1 MKKSAACFLVIFA
14 ILLSTTAALAGSIS
28 GTVTGPDGETPLA
41 GIEVS
46 LFVWNG
52 EYGWDWISGEFTDD
66 IGQYEISDL
75 EAGAYRIGFRDDSGN
90 YLAEVYDNALD
101 LDMGADVAV
110 AAEGVTDGIN
120 ASLAAA
126 AKITGTVTGPDGTT
140 TLEGIQVV
148 AYSWNSE
155 DQWWDWIQ
163 SANTDAAGEYE
174 IGGLAAGIYRV
185 QFYGSGYYQGQ
196 VFSGSANL
204 DEGQDIAVPAAT
216 TVANINASLAAAGRI
231 AGTVT
236 GPDETTGLQGVYVG
250 CYFRNGSYWGE
261 IAYSYTDE
269 DGHYEIGSL
278 AAGTYRVVFRDWSYT
293 YLSETYNNVSG
304 TDPSNGTDI
313 VVVLGETT
321 AGIGASLTEVAKITG
336 TVTGPGGIT
345 VLEGIHVG
353 AYTWNSADQYWD
365 WIASADTAAD
375 GRYEIS
381 GLAAGT
387 YRVQFSGNGDYLG
400 EVYNDAA
407 DLDAGQDISVPAAA
421 TVENID
427 VSLALASKISGLVTG
442 PDGTTALE
450 GIYVSWYR
458 PSDSIG
464 GSGEYTDANGQYE
477 LGGLAAG
484 EYRVRFEDS
493 DGTYMSEVYDDIPGD
508 DIWSFG
514 TLIDVAD
521 ETTTPDI
528 NASLATAGKITGTVT
543 GPDGET
549 PLEGIYV
556 SWYRPSD
563 STGGS
568 GEYTD
573 ANGQYEFGG
582 LAAGEY
588 RVRFEDSDG
597 MYVSE
602 VYDDIPGDG
611 IWSFGTLIDVAAGA
625 TTPDINAS
633 LVAAGK
639 IAGTVTGMDGTT
651 GLQNIYARSHLW
663 NGSYWAVMAGD
674 YTDEDGRYEIGSLAA
689 GTYRVVFYD
698 WNGGYLSETYDDVPG
713 TEPAN
718 GTDVVVVAGETTGGI
733 DAELEQYASLSG
745 MIESAAGGTPLS
757 GVYVRLLGT
766 ANGENIRTRTTAD
779 GSYSFQSVHPGE
791 YVVRAEPV
799 RASAHLGQW
808 YEGILY
814 VPGQDEIPAEAQ
826 RIVLAN
832 EDVRTG
838 IDFAL
843 DPAGRIA
850 GTLTGEGVPIAAGR
864 LRAEN
869 GTYGQAYW
877 AWSDDV
883 GSFEFVDLLPG
894 TYTLKAEAAAYRDE
908 WWSEA
913 VHESEAVPFDVAS
926 GDDLVRDFDLAPG
939 QSSAR
944 VEVTSDPSGAAIFVN
959 FQATTST
966 TPAVIDVGEL
976 GVALPGGF
984 VPAPHVFAVRKNG
997 HPRAAPQS
1005 LTAIEAET
1013 VEVHFDLTAED
1024 AGSLA
1029 IQTDPAGAAVYVDY
1043 AGSGEGTTPVEV
1055 ANLAPG
1061 SHVILLKADG
1071 YLQAKPVVAWVE
1083 NGSNTAVSVPL
1094 APIYS
1099 ADRIQAEIQSAPT
1112 GAVIYVDYLPTPDV
1126 TDAVVDWMDPASHAG
1141 SGWHSAS
1148 HAVMLRKQWH
1158 VPAAAYYVPDQVNV
1172 GQTHR
1177 VELIEDLAAALDED
1191 DDGMPDQ
1198 LEAPYQDL
1206 EGWGSQGPND
1216 DYDGD
1221 GVSNLGEMIAG
1232 TRADDPDSVLEISAT
1247 DAAVSGASIT
1257 LTFHSVPGNRYF
1269 IRGASALAGEPEWI
1283 NLGGVV
1289 LASETETTLTVP
1301 LPEGMD
1307 IRFVQLVVWAP

>member
-52 EYGWDWISGEFTDD
+52 ENGWDWISGEYTDD

-75 EAGAYRIGFRDDSGN
+75 EAGTYRIGFRDDSGN
-90 YLAEVYDNALD
+90 YLAEVYDNAPD

-110 AAEGVTDGIN
+110 AAEGVTVGIN

-126 AKITGTVTGPDGTT
+126 AKISGTVTGPDGTT
-140 TLEGIQVV
+140 ALEDIQVV

-155 DQWWDWIQ
+155 GWWDWVD

-185 QFYGSGYYQGQ
+185 QFSSSGYYQGQ
-196 VFSGSANL
+196 AYNGAADL
-204 DEGQDIAVPAAT
+204 DAGQNIAVPASTIVGNINASLTAVGKISGTVTGLDGVTPLEGINVIAFSGNDEVGWDWTANYDYTDTDGSYEISGLVSGTYRVLFLDWDSVYMPETYNDVVGTNPNNGTDVNVVAGETTMGIDAALSEGAT
-216 TVANINASLAAAGRI
+216 ITGKVTGPDGTSPLEWVYVGFFYRNDEGGWDQVGFASTDADGLYAIGSLVPGTYRVQFVGSGYFMGQVYSGAANLYAGQDIVIVGEETVANINASLALGGAI
-231 AGTVT
+231 SGTVT
-236 GPDETTGLQGVYVG
+236 GTDGITGLQSVQVEIYSW
-250 CYFRNGSYWGE
+250 NGAEWTWS
-261 IAYSYTDE
+261 SSDDTDE
-269 DGHYEIGSL
+269 NGYYEIGSL
-278 AAGTYRVVFRDWSYT
+278 VAGTYRVVFSY
-293 YLSETYNNVSG
+293 
-304 TDPSNGTDI
+304 
-313 VVVLGETT
+313 
-321 AGIGASLTEVAKITG
+321 
-336 TVTGPGGIT
+336 
-345 VLEGIHVG
+345 
-353 AYTWNSADQYWD
+353 
-365 WIASADTAAD
+365 
-375 GRYEIS
+375 
-381 GLAAGT
+381 
-387 YRVQFSGNGDYLG
+387 
-400 EVYNDAA
+400 
-407 DLDAGQDISVPAAA
+407 
-421 TVENID
+421 
-427 VSLALASKISGLVTG
+427 
-442 PDGTTALE
+442 
-450 GIYVSWYR
+450 
-458 PSDSIG
+458 
-464 GSGEYTDANGQYE
+464 
-477 LGGLAAG
+477 
-484 EYRVRFEDS
+484 
-493 DGTYMSEVYDDIPGD
+493 
-508 DIWSFG
+508 
-514 TLIDVAD
+514 
-521 ETTTPDI
+521 
-528 NASLATAGKITGTVT
+528 
-543 GPDGET
+543 
-549 PLEGIYV
+549 
-556 SWYRPSD
+556 
-563 STGGS
+563 
-568 GEYTD
+568 
-573 ANGQYEFGG
+573 
-582 LAAGEY
+582 
-588 RVRFEDSDG
+588 
-597 MYVSE
+597 
-602 VYDDIPGDG
+602 
-611 IWSFGTLIDVAAGA
+611 
-625 TTPDINAS
+625 
-633 LVAAGK
+633 
-639 IAGTVTGMDGTT
+639 
-651 GLQNIYARSHLW
+651 
-663 NGSYWAVMAGD
+663 
-674 YTDEDGRYEIGSLAA
+674 
-689 GTYRVVFYD
+689 

-733 DAELEQYASLSG
+733 DAELERYASLSG
-745 MIESAAGGTPLS
+745 VIESTVGRLPLS

-766 ANGENIRTRTTAD
+766 ANGENLRTQTTAD
-779 GSYSFQSVHPGE
+779 GSYSFPSVHPGE

-799 RASAHLGQW
+799 RGSAHLGQW

-832 EDVRTG
+832 EEARTG

-843 DPAGRIA
+843 DPAGRLA
-850 GTLTGEGVPIAAGR
+850 GTLTGEGMPIAAGR

-877 AWSDDV
+877 AWSDDA

-926 GDDLVRDFDLAPG
+926 GDDLVRDFDLASG
-939 QSSAR
+939 QSPAR

-1005 LTAIEAET
+1005 FTAIEAET

-1024 AGSLA
+1024 AGTLA

-1112 GAVIYVDYLPTPDV
+1112 GAVIYVDYLPTPEV